1 MATWMRSLISLPIIG
16 IAGALGGCTLHPLQ
30 NEVTDLPLYEVVH
43 KIRCEA
49 KESVVGLLEAKDLSA
64 LKLGLDDANKHL
76 DATKKRILKPLQ
88 DEKKGL
94 DSDKLTLQRE
104 AAGVS
109 AQLDLALAVGDEAL
123 NRGIETPQIKSAITV
138 AITKY
143 KKFLVKKQ
151 AYRVKIADYDQ
162 RYFDVNRIVEAEI
175 KSIDTK
181 FARVQT
187 FFGHQMAYS
196 FKFNIKETDVA
207 TPTGSYKFPIHL
219 GSMTVS
225 LSGGDTKDRESERN
239 VKLVASFGDLN
250 DLDCLNAAPDTR
262 GLRTFHFPIKG
273 SIGVE
278 EVITQY
284 LRLYDSPKGKFAK
297 DAAAAYTDS
306 ITFTTTLTGS
316 VNPQITI
323 TPTPLTQVVLGV
335 TGGPTRKDLHN
346 VIISLSPPVASEA
359 ATLAITRVQLIKDD
373 GI

>member
-1 MATWMRSLISLPIIG
+1 MRMRNIVGGPIIV
-16 IAGALGGCTLHPLQ
+16 IAVALGGCTLHPLQ
-30 NEVTDLPLYEVVH
+30 NEVTDLPLYDVVH

-49 KESVVGLLEAKDLSA
+49 KESVLGLLEAKDLTP

-76 DATKKRILKPLQ
+76 DGTKKTILKPLQ
-88 DEKKGL
+88 DEKKGF

-123 NRGIETPQIKSAITV
+123 NRGVETPEIKAAITA

-143 KKFLVKKQ
+143 KKFVVKKQ

-162 RYFDVNRIVEAEI
+162 RLFEVNRIVDAES

-181 FARVQT
+181 FKRVQT

-196 FKFNIKETDVA
+196 FRFNIKETDVA

-225 LSGGDTKDRESERN
+225 LTGGDTKDRESERN
-239 VKLVASFGDLN
+239 VKLVASFGELN
-250 DLDCLNAAPDTR
+250 DLDCQNAAPDTR
-262 GLRTFHFPIKG
+262 DLRTFHYPIKG
-273 SIGVE
+273 SIGVD
-278 EVITQY
+278 EVIAQY
-284 LRLYDSPKGKFAK
+284 LQLYDSPKGKFAK
-297 DAAAAYTDS
+297 DPAAAYTDS

-323 TPTPLTQVVLGV
+323 TPTPLTQVTLGV
-335 TGGPTRKDLHN
+335 TGGPTRKDTHY
-346 VIISLSPPVASEA
+346 VIISLSPPVTADV
-359 ATLAITRVQLIKDD
+359 ATSAVTRVQLVKDD
-373 GI
+373 GF